1 VFSDFQCPHCAGLE
15 QTLAELHEQY
25 PDSLR
30 VVWKDHPLGMHVW
43 AMPAALLARQAFERG
58 GSDAFW
64 PLHDRIF
71 DDQEDLDEAF
81 LRELSAE
88 FGLSWPPPSSPA
100 VDANVEQARQ
110 LGVRSTPTSFV
121 NGRAVVGNQPP
132 EAFTAM
138 IDDEL
143 TMRGAAP

>member
-1 VFSDFQCPHCAGLE
+1 
-15 QTLAELHEQY
+15 
-25 PDSLR
+25 
-30 VVWKDHPLGMHVW
+30 
-43 AMPAALLARQAFERG
+43 
-58 GSDAFW
+58 
-64 PLHDRIF
+64 
-71 DDQEDLDEAF
+71 
-81 LRELSAE
+81 
-88 FGLSWPPPSSPA
+88 